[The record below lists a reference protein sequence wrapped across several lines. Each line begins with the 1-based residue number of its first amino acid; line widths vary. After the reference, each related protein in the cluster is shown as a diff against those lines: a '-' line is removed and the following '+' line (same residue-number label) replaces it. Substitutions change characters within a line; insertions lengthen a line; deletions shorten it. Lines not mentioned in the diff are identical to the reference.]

1 MCFYSYVMIL
11 IRGALG
17 AGVGLLVW
25 YFVWFIN
32 PLGILGDFP
41 YHYEDGAF
49 VIDHFFGL
57 TGMVISFFV
66 LPGLGAFFA
75 IDN

>member
-1 MCFYSYVMIL
+1 MTL
-11 IRGALG
+11 IKSLIG
-17 AGVGLLVW
+17 AGAGLLVW

-41 YHYEDGAF
+41 YHFEDGAL

-57 TGMVISFFV
+57 TGMVIGFFA
-66 LPGLGAFFA
+66 LPGIGAYIA
-75 IDN
+75 SDL